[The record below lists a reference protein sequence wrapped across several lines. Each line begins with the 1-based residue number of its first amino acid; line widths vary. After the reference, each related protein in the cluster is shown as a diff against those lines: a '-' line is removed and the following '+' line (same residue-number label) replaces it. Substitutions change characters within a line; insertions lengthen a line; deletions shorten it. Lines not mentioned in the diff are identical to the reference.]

1 MKELNILES
10 NATIKQLQ
18 KQILLNTRGQYMKDP
33 NILADNATIKQ
44 LQKEVLVNTRGQ
56 YMKEKISWQTMQLSS
71 NCKRKSW

>member
-1 MKELNILES
+1 MMES
-10 NATIKQLQ
+10 
-18 KQILLNTRGQYMKDP
+18 